1 MSEQRI
7 LNPPAEALPGL
18 PVDEGEPAFFE
29 PWQAKAFALTVSLNE
44 AGFFAWSEW
53 TEAFAAVLAATDAPM
68 AEARTAAY
76 AEAYYRS
83 WLDALEQ
90 LIGRHKVAD
99 AAELN
104 FIAQTWKRAAEATR
118 HGTPIRYEAG
128 LP

>member
-1 MSEQRI
+1 MSEPPI
-7 LNPPAEALPGL
+7 PIPPAEAVPGL
-18 PVDEGEPAFFE
+18 PVDKGEPAFFE

-44 AGFFAWSEW
+44 AGLFAWSEW
-53 TEAFAAVLAATDAPM
+53 TETFAAVLAASDAPL

-83 WLDALEQ
+83 WLEALER
-90 LIGRHKVAD
+90 LVGRHAVAE
-99 AAELN
+99 AAELSV
-104 FIAQTWKRAAEATR
+104 IAETWKRAAEATP